1 MLEIRLFGTFELRA
15 DGEPVVLTSARAQSL
30 LAYLALRRGEPQRR
44 DRVAGL
50 LWPESSEAQARTNLR
65 HLLHTL
71 RAALPDAGR
80 QLDADART
88 VALRDVYADTAAFDA
103 AYAAGDWHT
112 AAGLAA
118 GDLLEGC
125 DDAWLDADRLDYRRR
140 LGIALERA
148 VASADRSTAIGY
160 AERARALDPLAERP
174 YRMLIRLYDEA
185 GDRARAV
192 RVYHDCVTVLEQE
205 LGVAP
210 SAQTRARYEALLP
223 AGGAAPRGAEDAAL
237 VGRGPQRRRLI
248 ELWRAAPH
256 LVVLTGE
263 PGIGKTRLAE
273 EFRQWAAG
281 QGAATATAR
290 SYRAEGTLAYA
301 PVVHWLRAGLPRWR
315 RRLAPAELAVLAVL
329 LPELGVEPAPPEPG
343 SRLRLF
349 EAAAHALRADG
360 RALLLVADDLHAA
373 DAPTC
378 QFLHYLLRDDHYLL
392 RGDAGRLLVVATVRA
407 GEAEPGHPLH
417 QLLAGLGA
425 LGRCTELPLEG
436 LDGAETAQL
445 AGHLGHTVDAER
457 LHRETGGNPLF
468 VVEALRAGLRVLTP
482 RVQAVLLERLRPL
495 SPGARELLELA
506 ATAGGSV
513 AVDVLTRVHPRAVAA
528 DLDELWRR
536 RLLVTS
542 GGETYDFSHDK
553 LREVAY
559 RQVPPARR
567 RRNHAL
573 LAAALIEVYA
583 DAPDTVAGRIAAHLH
598 AAGSPG
604 AAIDWYQRAATAAQ
618 QRYADAEAAELLL
631 RAAELT
637 RGADRE
643 LEVLT
648 GVPGPLSSAEGYASP
663 RLRAVLDRAFALA
676 GARGTEPAAPL
687 LRAQAMAVLS
697 RGDFAAAAQYG
708 ARLRALGDTDDV
720 LAVEGDFVRGVA
732 AAWRNET
739 GAARAHLSAALQRYR
754 PQNRGAHLL
763 GYGQDPQVLCL
774 IRLAHVHFCRAEPA
788 DAEHRQRQALDLARQ
803 GAHPFTLAG
812 ALLFAA
818 LLDLDRGD
826 LPGLRERVAE
836 LNRVRERVDAAPIRL
851 CGEAFTGY
859 LAVLDGSAEAGLRRI
874 DQALDDPGRD
884 TAPGVPAMLLRIRLA
899 AALAAGQQS
908 EAAESAKRLLAG
920 DVRIWDTL
928 AEDALTG

>member
-15 DGEPVVLTSARAQSL
+15 GGEPVVLTSARAQSL
-30 LAYLALRRGEPQRR
+30 LAYLALRGDEPQRR

-50 LWPESSEAQARTNLR
+50 LWPESAEAQARTNLR

-80 QLDADART
+80 HLDADGRT
-88 VALRDVYADTAAFDA
+88 VTLRDVRADTAAFDA

-125 DDAWLDADRLDYRRR
+125 DDVWLDGDRLDYRRR

-148 VASADRSTAIGY
+148 VATADRTTAIGY

-174 YRMLIRLYDEA
+174 YRTLIRLYDEA

-192 RVYHDCVTVLEQE
+192 RVYHDCVTVLEEE

-223 AGGAAPRGAEDAAL
+223 SGGAAPRGTEDAAL

-281 QGAATATAR
+281 RGAATATAR

-315 RRLAPAELAVLAVL
+315 RRLAPADLAVLAVL
-329 LPELGVEPAPPEPG
+329 LPELGVEPAPPEHG

-360 RALLLVADDLHAA
+360 RPLLLVADDLHAA
-373 DAPTC
+373 DPPTC
-378 QFLHYLLRDDHYLL
+378 QFLHYLL

-407 GEAEPGHPLH
+407 GEAEPGHPIH
-417 QLLAGLGA
+417 QLVTGLGA
-425 LGRCTELPLEG
+425 LGRCTELTVDG
-436 LDGAETAQL
+436 LDRAETAQL
-445 AGHLGHTVDAER
+445 AAHLGHTVDTDR
-457 LHRETGGNPLF
+457 LHTETGGNPLF
-468 VVEALRAGLRVLTP
+468 VVEALRAGMQVLTP

-542 GGETYDFSHDK
+542 GGETYDFSHDR

-559 RQVPPARR
+559 REVPPARR

-573 LAAALIEVYA
+573 LAAALTEVYA
-583 DAPDTVAGRIAAHLH
+583 GSPDTVAGQIAAHLH

-604 AAIDWYQRAATAAQ
+604 AAVDWYQRAATAAQ
-618 QRYADAEAAELLL
+618 RRYADAEAAELLL
-631 RAAELT
+631 HAAELA
-637 RGADRE
+637 RGGDRE

-663 RLRAVLDRAFALA
+663 RLRTVLDRAFALA

-697 RGDFAAAAQYG
+697 RGEFAAAAEYG

-739 GAARAHLSAALQRYR
+739 GAARAHLSAALERYR
-754 PQNRGAHLL
+754 PENRGVHLL

-788 DAEHRQRQALDLARQ
+788 DAERRQRQALELARRV
-803 GAHPFTLAG
+803 AHPFTLAG

-826 LPGLRERVAE
+826 LPGLRDRVAE
-836 LNRVRERVDAAPIRL
+836 LNRARDRVDAAPIRI
-851 CGEAFTGY
+851 CGEAFTGH
-859 LAVLDGSAEAGLRRI
+859 LAVLDGSAEDGLRRI
-874 DQALDDPGRD
+874 DAALAEPGRD

-899 AALAAGQQS
+899 AALAAGRES

-928 AEDALTG
+928 AGQVLAG